1 MNIEL
6 KEITIRELTAA
17 YIDNQEDGVRGYGG
31 KLDIRPPTNAN
42 LSIKTINV
50 MLSFIRSAKAFRLT
64 SCIGQFVT
72 TGILKS

>member
-1 MNIEL
+1 MNIAL

-31 KLDIRPPTNAN
+31 KLDVPPTNAN

-64 SCIGQFVT
+64 SCIGQYVT
-72 TGILKS
+72 MGILKS